1 MTTVAYDGRF
11 LAADGRS
18 TIGNLI
24 SGKAVK
30 KIFPL
35 TIIANGAEVQGVL
48 AGAGSFQ
55 TLTIVKNHLERN
67 DLFESELIPELIPEL
82 DPGSFQGLL
91 VLETGEVYDLEDKLV
106 PLPAEIPVAVGSGT
120 NYAMAAMVV
129 GKSAVA
135 AVEVACELDV
145 YSGGKISVFDTE
157 TWAFVDI
164 NPAAAA

>member
-30 KIFPL
+30 KIFPM

-67 DLFESELIPELIPEL
+67 DLFESELIPEI

-106 PLPAEIPVAVGSGT
+106 PLPAEIPAAVGSGT
-120 NYAMAAMVV
+120 DYAMAAMVV

-164 NPAAAA
+164 TPAVAA

>member
-18 TIGNLI
+18 TVGNMI

-30 KIFPL
+30 KIFPM

-55 TLTIVKNHLERN
+55 TVNIVKSHLERN
-67 DLFESELIPELIPEL
+67 DLFESELIPEIE
-82 DPGSFQGLL
+82 PGSFQGLL
-91 VLETGEVYDLEDKLV
+91 ILETGEVYDLEDKLI
-106 PLPAEIPVAVGSGT
+106 PLPAEIPVAIGSGT
-120 NYAMAAMVV
+120 DYAMTAMVV

-164 NPAAAA
+164 THAVAA

>member
-67 DLFESELIPELIPEL
+67 DLFESELIPEI

-120 NYAMAAMVV
+120 DYAMAAMVV

>member
-18 TIGNLI
+18 TLGNLI

-30 KIFPL
+30 KIFQLL
-35 TIIANGAEVQGVL
+35 TCANGVQVQAVL

-55 TLTIVKNHLERN
+55 TVNIVKSHLERN
-67 DLFESELIPELIPEL
+67 DLFESELIPEIE
-82 DPGSFQGLL
+82 PGSFQGLL

-106 PLPAEIPVAVGSGT
+106 PLPAEIPVAIGSGT
-120 NYAMAAMVV
+120 DYAMAAMVM
-129 GKSAVA
+129 GKSAPA

-145 YSGGKISVFDTE
+145 YSGGKIAVFDTE

-164 NPAAAA
+164 KPAAAA